1 VLPEPVPY
9 PLLPW
14 SLDARIVL
22 ALRDRLLADA
32 PLRTVFLRDDQIAL
46 VEMATLLR
54 AETLTP
60 PCLALSI
67 LADEERETTSSYG
80 ATYTTIVQLALV
92 TKPPAAWGDTAG
104 LLRSRLVAQIRRVLR
119 AEAGALTDSEGTPLT
134 EALTRIQR
142 VQLDATPLPSN
153 LLLTLLNA
161 EYRSTLD
168 LNRQEALA

>member
-1 VLPEPVPY
+1 VLPDPTPY
-9 PLLPW
+9 PALPW

-22 ALRDRLLADA
+22 ALRDRLRANA
-32 PLRTVFLRDDQIAL
+32 PLRTVFLRDDQIAV

-54 AETLTP
+54 TETLTA
-60 PCLALSI
+60 PCLALAV

-92 TKPPAAWGDTAG
+92 TKPPAAWGDTAD

-119 AEAGALTDSEGTPLT
+119 SQSGVLTASDDTPLT

-168 LNRQEALA
+168 LRSQEPLP